1 MFHHNFKHLRK
12 STRLPGWDYTRPGR
26 YFITICVKRKMC
38 YFGNITNG
46 KIEINK
52 YGKVVEREWLAI
64 ENNRRNIKIDEYI
77 VMPNHFHGIII
88 ITRRISQPPS
98 VESDVNYKT
107 RSGGVFRIRANS
119 ISSIIG
125 LFKSDAKKKIEKV
138 LKNEPLTSPYFS
150 WQRNYHDH
158 IIRSEKE
165 LDTIRNYIRD
175 NPNNWDDDEFN
186 PLNLSE

>member
-1 MFHHNFKHLRK
+1 
-12 STRLPGWDYTRPGR
+12 
-26 YFITICVKRKMC
+26 
-38 YFGNITNG
+38 
-46 KIEINK
+46 
-52 YGKVVEREWLAI
+52 
-64 ENNRRNIKIDEYI
+64 
-77 VMPNHFHGIII
+77 MPNHFHGIII